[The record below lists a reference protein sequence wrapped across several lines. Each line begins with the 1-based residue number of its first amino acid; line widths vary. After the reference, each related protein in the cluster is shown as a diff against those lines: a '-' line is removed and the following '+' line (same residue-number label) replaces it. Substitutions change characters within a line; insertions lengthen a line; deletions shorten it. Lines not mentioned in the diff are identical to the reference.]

1 MSRNLKIQVYVA
13 IFIQGQIVC
22 LGTLGSLEWIL
33 LFSFW
38 FFEQG
43 KKDILRLT
51 RTQLVEEGIA
61 QGDQGGEVFDSLELH
76 YVGAGIWAC

>member
-13 IFIQGQIVC
+13 IFIQGQILY
-22 LGTLGSLEWIL
+22 LGTLGSLAWVL

-38 FFEQG
+38 FLERG
-43 KKDILRLT
+43 KKNILRLT

-61 QGDQGGEVFDSLELH
+61 LGDKGGEVFDSLELH
-76 YVGAGIWAC
+76 HIVAGIWAC